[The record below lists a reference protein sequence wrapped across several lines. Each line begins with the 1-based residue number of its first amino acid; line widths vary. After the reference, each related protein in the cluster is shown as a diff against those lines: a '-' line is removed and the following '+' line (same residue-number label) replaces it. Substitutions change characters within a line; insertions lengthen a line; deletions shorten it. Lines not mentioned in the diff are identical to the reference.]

1 MKYEK
6 PNMSI
11 IFLEDAN
18 VITTSVT
25 DGPLIPGVDTGEDK
39 FGADD

>member
-6 PNMSI
+6 PIALI
-11 IFLEDAN
+11 IYLEETN
-18 VITTSVT
+18 VITASVT
-25 DGPLIPGVDTGEDK
+25 GPLIPGVDTGEDK

>member
-6 PNMSI
+6 PNMTI
-11 IFLEDAN
+11 VFLEDTN

-25 DGPLIPGVDTGEDK
+25 GPLRPGVDTGEDK

>member
-6 PNMSI
+6 PKASI
-11 IFLEDAN
+11 FYLEDVN
-18 VITTSVT
+18 VITASVT
-25 DGPLIPGVDTGEDK
+25 GPLIPGEDTGEDK